1 MKYNSGI
8 VVSSLFNLDNSAEY
22 ANWRSKKLNAGNR
35 ALTSKLVEISDPMN
49 MRRSEIEAVLSRC
62 RDTNIAFYSTPPVSD
77 DSVLRANLR
86 AMADSLG
93 LGRPEGHRSKGES
106 SIVALTVSNR
116 PSQRG
121 FIPYTRKALNWHN
134 DGYYNARDNTI
145 RGFILHCVQ
154 DAQAGGVNQLLDND
168 IAYIRLRDESPN
180 YITALMHPEAMTIP
194 ETFEEDGVLRPASV
208 GPVFWVE
215 GGHLIMRYTARKRS
229 IEWRDD
235 ANTRAAV
242 TFLQELLIAGD
253 PLVREAKLLPGQGV
267 INNNALHNRTSFDPT
282 ETGNQSR
289 RIMYRVR
296 FNNRIGSND

>member
-1 MKYNSGI
+1 MKYKSEIAANSP
-8 VVSSLFNLDNSAEY
+8 FNLDNTAAY
-22 ANWRSKKLNAGNR
+22 ANWRGKKLDAGNR
-35 ALTSKLVEISDPMN
+35 ALTSGFVEIFDPMN

-62 RDTNIAFYSTPPVSD
+62 RDTNIAFYSTAPVSD

-86 AMADSLG
+86 AMADRLE

-121 FIPYTRKALNWHN
+121 FIPYTRKALNWHT

-168 IAYIRLRDESPN
+168 IAYIRLRDENPN

-242 TFLQELLIAGD
+242 TFLQDLLIAGD